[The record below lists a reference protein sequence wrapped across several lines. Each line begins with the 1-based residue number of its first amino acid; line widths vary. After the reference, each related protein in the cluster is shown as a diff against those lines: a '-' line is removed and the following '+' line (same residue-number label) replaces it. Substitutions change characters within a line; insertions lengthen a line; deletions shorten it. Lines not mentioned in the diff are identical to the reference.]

1 MIKLDFNSFF
11 RKISE
16 AIGIT
21 SQKDLAIALGIH
33 SSAISQA
40 KRRDSIPQNWIAQ
53 LSIKFDLNPEWIEFG
68 VGQKH
73 LKNLHGSATDFDVIR
88 KVKARLSAG
97 GGSFEV
103 SPEIEGY
110 YSFQKEWLK
119 KKGNAS
125 NMVLMDIFGNSM
137 EPELRDRDTVLI
149 DQSRKEILAG
159 AIYAIG
165 IDDTVMVKRVEKLPD
180 KLVLLSENKDYS
192 TIVLQ
197 GDEIRNVRILGKVIW
212 ICRELN

>member
-1 MIKLDFNSFF
+1 MEIKDYCSNVDMELTLWKA
-11 RKISE
+11 KI
-16 AIGIT
+16 
-21 SQKDLAIALGIH
+21 
-33 SSAISQA
+33 
-40 KRRDSIPQNWIAQ
+40 
-53 LSIKFDLNPEWIEFG
+53 
-68 VGQKH
+68 
-73 LKNLHGSATDFDVIR
+73 FDVIR
-88 KVKARLSAG
+88 KVRARLSAG

-149 DQSRKEILAG
+149 DQSIREILAG

>member
-11 RKISE
+11 RRVSE
-16 AIGIT
+16 TIGIT
-21 SQKDLAIALGIH
+21 SQKELAIALEIH

-40 KRRDSIPQNWIAQ
+40 KRRDSIPQNWITR
-53 LSIKFDLNPEWIEFG
+53 LSIKFDLNPGWIESG
-68 VGQKH
+68 NGQKH
-73 LKNLHGSATDFDVIR
+73 LKSLHDNATNFEVIP

-97 GGSFEV
+97 SGSFEV

-110 YSFQKEWLK
+110 YSFQKKWLE
-119 KKGNAS
+119 KKGNSS

-149 DQSRKEILAG
+149 DQSKKEILAG

-165 IDDTVMVKRVEKLPD
+165 VEDTVMVKRVEKLPD
-180 KLVLLSENKDYS
+180 KLVLLSENKGYS
-192 TIVLQ
+192 TIFLQ
-197 GDEIRNVRILGKVIW
+197 GDEIKNVRILGKVIW